1 MLLSFAKLDY
11 QRICNGEPVTV
22 ELSDSVFRGEESL
35 RKVAMLVR
43 AFAQQ
48 GCQQLQLNSINLNT
62 LSETRIHP
70 EWHKNLIVRVWG
82 RSGYFCE
89 LSPEYQDQIIAR
101 HTYSAL

>member
-1 MLLSFAKLDY
+1 M
-11 QRICNGEPVTV
+11 
-22 ELSDSVFRGEESL
+22 ELSDTVFRGEESL

-48 GCQQLQLNSINLNT
+48 GCQQLQLNSINIDT
-62 LSETRIHP
+62 LREAKIHP

-82 RSGYFCE
+82 WSGYFCE

-101 HTYSAL
+101 HMYSAL